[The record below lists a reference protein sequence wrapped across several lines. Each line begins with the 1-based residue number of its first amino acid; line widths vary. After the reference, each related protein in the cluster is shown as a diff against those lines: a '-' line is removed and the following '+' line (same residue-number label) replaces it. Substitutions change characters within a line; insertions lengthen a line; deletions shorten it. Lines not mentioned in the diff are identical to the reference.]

1 MVRMKKHIRKVLLE
15 TSFNSGVFGYFIFGN
30 IFVIILSAL
39 LIQCAKRFFGEYAS
53 SQVAYALIVIATAI
67 LIIYISF
74 SLIILFNTL
83 RKTNSFIKKSTVYG
97 SLAIFLIYSG
107 IGYMKFKGLYTT
119 EITINGS
126 IQPSTFIQVRDLIDR
141 SIVCPKRIIINSS
154 GGSAEASIAI
164 GKLIYSL
171 NIDVEV
177 KDLCAS
183 SCANYIFTSGRRKF
197 LNKNSIVMFHGG
209 MQQENLLGSIIS
221 YFNSEEKTS
230 SNSGSENKE
239 GVVTT
244 ISEGEKA
251 NLAIVNSYIGL
262 EPQLSPEEHYA
273 KLSSIENQFFQER
286 EIDRRVLT
294 YGQMGEYEKIY
305 QSKKY
310 FGFYYSIES
319 MLSLGIK
326 NIHII
331 GKKWNPELNPN
342 IGDFYQVKIN

>member
-1 MVRMKKHIRKVLLE
+1 MVRMKKHIRKALMGA
-15 TSFNSGVFGYFIFGN
+15 SFNRGVFGYFFFGN
-30 IFVIILSAL
+30 IFAIILASL
-39 LIQCAKRFFGEYAS
+39 LTQCAKKFLREYAS
-53 SQVAYALIVIATAI
+53 SKLIDTFIVIVITI
-67 LIIYISF
+67 LIIYIIF

-83 RKTNSFIKKSTVYG
+83 RKTNSYIKKSTVYG
-97 SLAIFLIYSG
+97 SLAIFLIYGG
-107 IGYMKFKGLYTT
+107 ISYMKFKGFYTT

-141 SIVCPKRIIINSS
+141 SIVRPKRIIINSS

-164 GKLIYSL
+164 GMLIYSL
-171 NIDVEV
+171 NIDIEV
-177 KDLCAS
+177 TDLCAS

-197 LNKNSIVMFHGG
+197 LNRNSIVLFHGG
-209 MQQENLLGSIIS
+209 MQQKNLLSSIVS
-221 YFNSEEKTS
+221 HFNSEEKTS

-244 ISEGEKA
+244 ISEEEKA

-273 KLSSIENQFFQER
+273 KLSIIENKFFQER
-286 EIDRRVLT
+286 EIDRRILT

-319 MLSLGIK
+319 MISMGIK

-331 GKKWNPELNPN
+331 GDKWSPELNPN
-342 IGDFYQVKIN
+342 IGDFYEVKIN